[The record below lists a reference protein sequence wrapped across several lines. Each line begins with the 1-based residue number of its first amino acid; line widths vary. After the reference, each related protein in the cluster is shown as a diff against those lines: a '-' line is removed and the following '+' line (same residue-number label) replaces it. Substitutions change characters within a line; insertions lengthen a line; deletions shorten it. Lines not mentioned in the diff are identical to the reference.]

1 MTPARCSAGSSRVS
15 TRSSRK
21 YAISWAAV
29 PCLAYSGDMSAIPSE
44 HTRATPFE
52 TGLAEISARL
62 RETGTVTHS
71 VWPLL
76 AILTVFWCY
85 VAISNVLYADSMQL
99 SLSDVAPHRFAHWD
113 ARLLQHLFLYP
124 LLVLF
129 VWMSMS
135 VGWRP
140 AVRCVAVQLLFALL
154 FSVLAQPALMLGERM
169 TGAHPMMKALGNP
182 MTQPWKFSW
191 PDMFDAG
198 DRAIWMASATS
209 FLLTYGFGLAL
220 INGFALYQRFR
231 DAQLRSAA
239 LERALTAAHLA
250 ALRMQLSPHT
260 LFNLL
265 HTIRGQIA
273 WDPAAAQSMV
283 VQLGDLLRRLL
294 TAGEREYS
302 RLTDELQ
309 FVRLYLELQQ
319 KRFADRLA
327 VWIADVDHLPQ
338 LWVPSLI
345 LQPLVENAVV
355 HGLAGHTGPVVI
367 RVEVSMEGETL
378 ALRVV
383 NTVAPDATAGREGIG
398 IRNVRERLAVQFG
411 GHAIFHCGELEPGIW
426 IAEIRLPKL
435 QDAREPRTERIRNP
449 ATAAACPACPDD
461 GCIDS
466 R

>member
-1 MTPARCSAGSSRVS
+1 
-15 TRSSRK
+15 
-21 YAISWAAV
+21 
-29 PCLAYSGDMSAIPSE
+29 MSAIPSE
-44 HTRATPFE
+44 RARPVPFE
-52 TGLAEISARL
+52 SGLAEISSRL
-62 RETGTVTHS
+62 RETTVVTHS

-85 VAISNVLYADSMQL
+85 VALSNVLYANSMQL
-99 SLSDVAPHRFAHWD
+99 TVHDEVPDMFAPWD
-113 ARLLQHLFLYP
+113 ARLLQHLLLYP
-124 LLVLF
+124 LLILC
-129 VWMSMS
+129 VWLSMS

-140 AVRCVAVQLLFALL
+140 LARRVPVQLLLALL
-154 FSVLAQPALMLGERM
+154 FSAAACPALSVGEVATGCTGTMRKHSTRHHPAPATTAWIQAPAGDAAGARVGQAPSGSTLGSVM
-169 TGAHPMMKALGNP
+169 N
-182 MTQPWKFSW
+182 SCW
-191 PDMFDAG
+191 PNISDAG
-198 DRAIWMASATS
+198 DRANWLASATS
-209 FLLTYGFGLAL
+209 FFLTYGFGLAL
-220 INGFALYQRFR
+220 VNGFALYQRFR

-239 LERALTAAHLA
+239 LERALNAAHLA

-273 WDPAAAQSMV
+273 WDPGAAQSMV

-294 TAGEREYS
+294 NAGEREYS

-327 VWIADVDHLPQ
+327 VWIADVEHLPP

-345 LQPLVENAVV
+345 LQPLVENAVL

-367 RVEVSMEGETL
+367 RVEVSSEGENL
-378 ALRVV
+378 SLRVV
-383 NTVAPDATAGREGIG
+383 NTVAPDALAGREGIG
-398 IRNVRERLAVQFG
+398 LRNVRERLAVQFG
-411 GHAIFHCGELEPGIW
+411 DRARFQSGELEPCIW

-435 QDAREPRTERIRNP
+435 QDLREPRIEAV
-449 ATAAACPACPDD
+449 AT
-461 GCIDS
+461 